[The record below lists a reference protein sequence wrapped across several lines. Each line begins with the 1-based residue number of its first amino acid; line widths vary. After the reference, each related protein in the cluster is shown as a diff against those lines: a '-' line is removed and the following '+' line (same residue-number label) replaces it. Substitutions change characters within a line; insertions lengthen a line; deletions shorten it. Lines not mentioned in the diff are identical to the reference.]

1 MYILLSILIIIVCV
15 LLVFVVL
22 IQNPKGGGIA
32 SNFTSPTQIM
42 GAKRSSDLVEKATWI
57 LAVVL
62 IVFSLAS
69 NFMRPSI
76 DTETDTPKSR
86 IQENIENAPTPAAPQ
101 QAPAPAPAQQQTQ
114 PADGAAQP
122 ADGAATT
129 TPAK

>member
-1 MYILLSILIIIVCV
+1 MYTLLSILIIIVCI
-15 LLVFVVL
+15 LLTLVVL

-32 SNFTSPTQIM
+32 ANFTAPNQIM

-76 DTETDTPKSR
+76 DSDTNTPESR
-86 IQENIENAPTPAAPQ
+86 IKENIDNSAMPAAPM
-101 QAPAPAPAQQQTQ
+101 QAPVQQQQPAEQPAEGAQQ
-114 PADGAAQP
+114 PAGDGAAATQP
-122 ADGAATT
+122 VE
-129 TPAK
+129 

>member
-76 DTETDTPKSR
+76 DTETDMPKSR

-101 QAPAPAPAQQQTQ
+101 QAPAPVQQQTQ

-122 ADGAATT
+122 ADGATT
-129 TPAK
+129 TPPAGQ